1 MSHYFSR
8 QALSAP
14 QNPLHT
20 VRLRLAGQTL
30 EMATGNGVFAK
41 KGLDEGSRLLLKTA
55 LPTIEQLPPGAR
67 IADLGCGWGAMGC
80 LLAAK
85 CPGSI
90 VTMSDVNARAAWL
103 AQHNA
108 KQNNLENTSVFCGD
122 GLSAV
127 HDSHFDLI
135 VCNPPIRAGNTVI
148 QSLFD
153 DAHRCL
159 KSEGQLWAVIRTAQG
174 AKSWQKK
181 LEAQFGNCQTVII
194 ESGYRILQC
203 AKA

>member
-8 QALSAP
+8 HALSAP

-20 VRLRLAGQTL
+20 VRLRLAGVSL

-55 LPTIEQLPPGAR
+55 LPTVQQLPPRAR
-67 IADLGCGWGAMGC
+67 IGDLGCGWGAMGC

-85 CPGSI
+85 CPTSI

-103 AQHNA
+103 AQYNA
-108 KQNNLENTSVFCGD
+108 KQNNLENTHVFCGD

-127 HDSHFDLI
+127 EDSHFNLI
-135 VCNPPIRAGNTVI
+135 VCNPPIRAGNAVI
-148 QSLFD
+148 QTLFD
-153 DAHRCL
+153 DAYRCL
-159 KSEGQLWAVIRTAQG
+159 KTQGQLWVVIRTAQG

-181 LEAQFGNCQTVII
+181 LEAQFGNCETVII

-203 AKA
+203 VKA

>member
-8 QALSAP
+8 HALSAP

-41 KGLDEGSRLLLKTA
+41 KGLDEGSRLLVKTA
-55 LPTIEQLPPGAR
+55 LPAIEQLPPGAR
-67 IADLGCGWGAMGC
+67 IGDLGCGWGAMGC

-85 CPGSI
+85 CPESI

-108 KQNNLENTSVFCGD
+108 KQNNLGNTHVFCGD

-127 HDSHFDLI
+127 QDGYFDLI
-135 VCNPPIRAGNTVI
+135 VCNPPIRAGNAVI
-148 QSLFD
+148 QTLFD
-153 DAHRCL
+153 DAYRCL

-181 LEAQFGNCQTVII
+181 LEAQFGNCETVII

-203 AKA
+203 TKA